1 MPQSGICLP
10 FDYTFWFCTESKT
23 TKWQELHT
31 VLELEEFFFCRP
43 RNNSF
48 SSLHLNRLGMR
59 LWEENGTEKSLRC
72 VESIRVEDKSFK
84 VEKKTLAEKLFWPQ
98 FHWKT
103 EKLLT
108 VNYQHTS
115 TCTWLTSSKYRLNCN
130 HELLILVCGCIHW
143 CFSCSTLRAKPE
155 SMVKGNHLPDCGITG
170 N

>member
-1 MPQSGICLP
+1 MARVTQCIG
-10 FDYTFWFCTESKT
+10 TWR
-23 TKWQELHT
+23 
-31 VLELEEFFFCRP
+31 VFFFCRS

-48 SSLHLNRLGMR
+48 SSLHMNRLGMR

-84 VEKKTLAEKLFWPQ
+84 VRKQRLLKSYFDLSS
-98 FHWKT
+98 T
-103 EKLLT
+103 EKLKNYLT

-115 TCTWLTSSKYRLNCN
+115 TCTSLTSSKYRLNCN